1 MVAFALLLQVGSNM
15 TMVTYHFFC
24 QLLLAYQRF
33 IILLKFA
40 SRVDC
45 TATQKPK
52 LPLYI
57 GLVGPSQQD
66 ICIWAPIL
74 FLTLPDTT

>member
-1 MVAFALLLQVGSNM
+1 MVAFALLLQLGSNM
-15 TMVTYHFFC
+15 TMVTYHFFS

-33 IILLKFA
+33 IVLLKFA
-40 SRVDC
+40 SHADC
-45 TATQKPK
+45 TATLKPE
-52 LPLYI
+52 LLLYI

-66 ICIWAPIL
+66 ICVWAPFL